1 MNRVIISIASN
12 TPDKQDIMTNCINTL
27 CREYPGI
34 LFSSCYNSRA
44 LNPIHPDYLNAVAI
58 FKTKNDYEAV
68 YSHLKIM
75 ETEAGRTP
83 ESKKTN
89 QIPLDLDIIIW
100 NKEVKK
106 PRDLSYEFVL
116 KGIEELAKLQKRNKY
131 AEQ

>member
-1 MNRVIISIASN
+1 M
-12 TPDKQDIMTNCINTL
+12 
-27 CREYPGI
+27 
-34 LFSSCYNSRA
+34 
-44 LNPIHPDYLNAVAI
+44 
-58 FKTKNDYEAV
+58 
-68 YSHLKIM
+68 M